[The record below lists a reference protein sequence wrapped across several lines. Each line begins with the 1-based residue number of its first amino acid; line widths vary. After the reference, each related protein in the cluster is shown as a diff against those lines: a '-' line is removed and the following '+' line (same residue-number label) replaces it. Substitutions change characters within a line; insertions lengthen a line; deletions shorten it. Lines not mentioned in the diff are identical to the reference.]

1 LQAKDDVKRL
11 TEDIKEG
18 SLQLS
23 SVRLEIEDLKY
34 AHHNLLVQCK
44 VTFRLSIDY
53 STIINQKFTHFA
65 I

>member
-1 LQAKDDVKRL
+1 LQAKDDIKRL

-23 SVRLEIEDLKY
+23 SMRLKIEDLKY

-44 VTFRLSIDY
+44 VTLRLRVEY

-65 I
+65 V

>member
-1 LQAKDDVKRL
+1 VKRL

-23 SVRLEIEDLKY
+23 SMRLKIEDLKY

-44 VTFRLSIDY
+44 VTFCLIVDY
-53 STIINQKFTHFA
+53 NPIINQKFTHFA